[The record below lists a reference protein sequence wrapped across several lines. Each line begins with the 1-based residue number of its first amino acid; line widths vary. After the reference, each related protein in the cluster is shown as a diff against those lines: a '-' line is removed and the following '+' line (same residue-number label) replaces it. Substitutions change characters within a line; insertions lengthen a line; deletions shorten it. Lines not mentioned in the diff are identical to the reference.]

1 MKSNIHRAVEDITKA
16 VAPIL
21 FKIQDYDVIF
31 PAMCMV
37 MARVIQST
45 PDRGEEMDVLEDS
58 YNEIKHA
65 LNQFLQIEREKE
77 ATKAKLDKGISGF
90 NGFAQP
96 TIEPG
101 SAGDYPDNPNQ
112 NVAKTVAPFRDQAG
126 NLTQEGFDQLKQD
139 VVNLHTPDE
148 YTPGEGAYS
157 QDPEPPEASQ
167 EASGQ

>member
-65 LNQFLQIEREKE
+65 LTQFLAIENEKE
-77 ATKAKLDKGISGF
+77 AQKAKLDQGINGF
-90 NGFAQP
+90 DKFAQP
-96 TIEPG
+96 KIEPG
-101 SAGDYPDNPNQ
+101 SAGDYPSNPNQ
-112 NVAKTVAPFRDQAG
+112 NIAKTVAPFRDQEG
-126 NLTQEGFDQLKQD
+126 NLTQEGLNQLKKD
-139 VVNLHTPDE
+139 VVNLQTPNE
-148 YTPGEGAYS
+148 YTPGEGPYS
-157 QDPEPPEASQ
+157 EP
-167 EASGQ
+167 